1 MAAQELIILDVF
13 CEEFKI
19 DTSIIWELKEFG
31 LIQTIEQNEIHYLDR
46 NHIVTVEKIIRLHT
60 DLNINKE
67 GIEVILDLL
76 EKVNNLT
83 LNLKNLK
90 DRLSLYE

>member
-1 MAAQELIILDVF
+1 METQELIIVEVF
-13 CEEFKI
+13 CEECQI
-19 DTSIIWELKEFG
+19 ETSLIWELEEFG
-31 LIQTIEQNEIHYLDR
+31 LIQTIQQNETHYIHK
-46 NHIVTVEKIIRLHT
+46 NQIVTVEKIIRLHT

-76 EKVNNLT
+76 EKVNQLNSDIKT
-83 LNLKNLK
+83 LN